1 MGTITS
7 TLSSISSKDEI
18 SQNELNSLIDR
29 KEWYIIQKLIKKYG
43 RDGMIIKDTLKGRI
57 PLHKACIKDDVPTFL
72 LDELLLLYPEGTIE
86 RDKDGLLPL
95 HYAVQNQ
102 TVNLEFIKKLVAIDK
117 PSVREFD
124 VTGRLPVH
132 LACYHRLDIKIIQYL
147 VEEYPDSVSRRTQ
160 TGRLPL
166 HFAIEG
172 KCSIEIIKFL
182 IQQFPNGVNEVASG
196 KLPIHYACEHGNG
209 IDVLK
214 LIHELDE
221 GSSKR
226 KSLELMLPI
235 HYLTAH
241 KANIEKVAMF
251 MNLYPDG
258 LTDKDV
264 HGRLPLHYALNHVNN
279 SDVILM
285 LLEKEPETSSIRS
298 RGGHLPLHLAI
309 EKHQSTEVILDILK
323 KFPPA
328 AAENDMMTVRPV
340 KKAIKNKLD
349 SAVVIALLQEYPE
362 AASEIDEYDR
372 IPLHYAVS
380 SNMSLEVIQTLL
392 KMCPQGA
399 SIPDTY
405 SQLPLHLTVKRLS
418 PTDIIDVIIKAYP
431 PSVITPD
438 KYDMTPLHHALEVDC
453 PVEMIRQLLLADK
466 RCAEFRM
473 DGKLPIHLALESKKS
488 YDIIKVILET
498 YPKCASEIDLKFGML
513 PIHWA
518 IRRKLPLPTIL
529 LIEQAYPAIKS
540 AFIQDYDG
548 YLPIHYAIKFD
559 SPVEIVRILLKENPD
574 VVFEKD
580 LPVFYKH
587 YDKPGK
593 PLKTK
598 GTIDKENLSITEWDR
613 DDISEISLYN
623 EWNDDISSTSSRRG
637 HHINIQPQY
646 ESQML
651 GRMLI
656 HYAAE
661 DANVSFETLAEL
673 LDLTMPFDKITG
685 APVTDHSFTWTYVL
699 AKTQD
704 VYFKAVE
711 IVLDR
716 CNNNMKILQLMN
728 DAPDEQGRKA
738 VDIATLRCQKAILKR
753 MYYFGRYELKVGPFE
768 HVSNNS
774 TVRLA
779 YDHEDNKRLVALKFV
794 RDRVH
799 FDREISRR
807 SQVDI
812 NEDFAIGL
820 IRFHDSDSDPNYL
833 DECTLKGFNE
843 YPYLLVMDAAE
854 RNFYSIMVH
863 EHFTGGKD
871 WEVIKSYTRQI
882 LFAIKYFHDK
892 GVIHGDIKP
901 LNIMR
906 FKGTLKLIDFGA
918 SVSFAKKEFAGGFKS
933 SSAYLPPEMTVPPKK
948 LQTDP
953 LSNLEGNESAVN
965 EEKKDIIPTSVDFS
979 DGITM
984 APTGKYR
991 LGKNGLPVIGD
1002 GSVELVP
1009 AHPSIDIWAFGVLFY
1024 YLCTGE
1030 SLFLSN
1036 LDDEIDDQQKV
1047 LLSIWSDEIKQPKL
1061 LKIAN
1066 PFCRNLIDQILSKTI
1081 SRRPSCDYILSHPF
1095 FVGWK
1100 SQSLVGRF
1108 PGMPAKYDICLVYRR
1123 HGKRNAWKGTNED
1136 NESDWRS
1143 IKANDNNTST
1153 CPNDDEIV
1161 DKFREQLETSGLKV
1175 CDCYS
1180 DDENAKFTEGD
1191 GLNMIHSKMVL
1202 VILSRYSINNDN
1214 LSFDDF
1220 VPHAKY
1226 DHMLFQL
1233 HLALELRAGHLF
1245 DKDIHVMLVGDFKQI
1260 ERKVAIPDTDMI
1272 SSPIMSPKVSVPIP
1286 SKDVSPGVK
1295 KGDKKKKKEAVK
1307 EVVKEVKYDIFIDDI
1322 YESYYA
1328 ALDDGVSLG
1337 RYGGS
1342 HPTKLPPVSVLSVKS
1357 RVVELLLRVGLGNL
1371 NEENNT
1377 VLNIISQVI
1386 QCPSFE
1392 VKGLKDVIWKEALK
1406 WILEVRYGYDLQVK
1420 DNKNER
1426 TFVQGSTIDQSANLA
1441 LIQLLQ
1447 EKLYLKQYE
1456 IDNLEKEVKSY
1467 NDQIQAQFEV
1477 NKMLKSNLNMHPS
1490 SHPNLC

>member
-1 MGTITS
+1 MGVISSSLS
-7 TLSSISSKDEI
+7 TLSSKDEI
-18 SQNELNSLIDR
+18 TQNELNALIDR
-29 KEWYIIQKLIKKYG
+29 KEWYVLQKLLKKYG
-43 RDGMIIKDTLKGRI
+43 RDGLIVKDIVKGRI

-72 LDELLLLYPEGTIE
+72 LDEMLLLYPEGTAE
-86 RDKDGLLPL
+86 KDKDGLLPI

-102 TVNLEFIKKLVAIDK
+102 TVNLEFIMKLVKIDK

-124 VTGRLPVH
+124 VNGRLPVH
-132 LACYHRLDIKIIQYL
+132 LACYHRLDIKIIQYFL
-147 VEEYPDSVSRRTQ
+147 EEYPDSASRRTQ

-166 HFAIEG
+166 HFALEG
-172 KCSIEIIKFL
+172 KCSIDIIKFL
-182 IQQFPNGVNEVASG
+182 IHQFPNGVNEVASG
-196 KLPIHYACEHGNG
+196 KLPIHYACENGNG
-209 IDVLK
+209 IDVLQ

-241 KANIEKVAMF
+241 KASVEKIAMF

-258 LTDKDV
+258 LTEKDV

-279 SDVILM
+279 ADVIL
-285 LLEKEPETSSIRS
+285 LLLNKEPGTASIRS

-309 EKHQSTEVILDILK
+309 EKHQSTKVILDLIQ

-349 SAVVIALLQEYPE
+349 SAVVIALLKEYPD

-380 SNMSLEVIQTLL
+380 NNMALEVIQTLL
-392 KMCPQGA
+392 VMCPEGA
-399 SIPDTY
+399 SIPDSY
-405 SQLPLHLTVKRLS
+405 SQLPLHLIVKRLG
-418 PTDIIDVIIKAYP
+418 PTDIIDVIISAYP

-438 KYDMTPLHHALEVDC
+438 KYDMTPIHHALEVDC
-453 PVEMIRQLLLADK
+453 PVEMIQQLLLADK

-488 YDIIKVILET
+488 YEIIKVILET
-498 YPKCASEIDLKFGML
+498 YPKCASEVDLKFGML
-513 PIHWA
+513 PLHWA
-518 IRRKLPLPTIL
+518 IRRKLPLETIL
-529 LIEQAYPAIKS
+529 LIEQTYPAIKS
-540 AFIQDYDG
+540 AFIQDFDG

-559 SPVEIVRILLKENPD
+559 SPVEVVRILLKVNPD

-587 YDKPGK
+587 YAKSGK

-598 GTIDKENLSITEWDR
+598 GTIDAENFSLTEWDR
-613 DDISEISLYN
+613 DDVSEISLYN
-623 EWNDDISSTSSRRG
+623 EWNDDVSSTSSRRG
-637 HHINIQPQY
+637 HHINIQPQF

-661 DANVSFETLAEL
+661 DAHVCPETLAEL

-685 APVTDHSFTWTYVL
+685 APVIDHSFTWTYVL

-704 VYFKAVE
+704 VYFRAIE

-716 CNNNMKILQLMN
+716 CNNNMKILQLFN

-738 VDIATLRCQKAILKR
+738 VDIATSRCQKAILKR
-753 MYYFGRYELKVGPFE
+753 MYYHGRYELKIGPYE
-768 HVSNNS
+768 HVSSNS
-774 TVRLA
+774 MVRLA

-807 SQVDI
+807 SQVEI
-812 NEDFAIGL
+812 NDDFAITL
-820 IRFHDSDSDPNYL
+820 IRFHDSDADPNYL
-833 DECTLKGFNE
+833 DELTLKGFSE

-854 RNFYSIMVH
+854 KNFFSIMTH

-871 WEVIKSYTRQI
+871 WDMIKLYSRQI

-892 GVIHGDIKP
+892 GVIHGDLKP
-901 LNIMR
+901 LNMMR
-906 FKGTLKLIDFGA
+906 FKGTIKLIDFGA

-933 SSAYLPPEMTVPPKK
+933 SSAYLPPEMTVPPKR
-948 LQTDP
+948 LQVNP
-953 LSNLEGNESAVN
+953 ESPVN
-965 EEKKDIIPTSVDFS
+965 EEKGDFIPPSVDFS

-984 APTGKYR
+984 VPTGMYK
-991 LGKNGLPVIGD
+991 LGKNGLPIIGD

-1030 SLFLSN
+1030 PLLLSN
-1036 LDDEIDDQQKV
+1036 LDDEIDDNQKI

-1061 LKIAN
+1061 QKIAN
-1066 PFCRNLIDQILSKTI
+1066 PYCRNLIDQILSKTI
-1081 SRRPSCDYILSHPF
+1081 SRRPSCEYILSHPF
-1095 FVGWK
+1095 FLGWK
-1100 SQSLVGRF
+1100 SASLIGRF

-1123 HGKRNAWKGTNED
+1123 HGKRNTWKRPDGEEDEDAWRTLQ
-1136 NESDWRS
+1136 
-1143 IKANDNNTST
+1143 ANDNTDVT

-1161 DKFREQLETSGLKV
+1161 DKFREKLESSGLKI

-1180 DDENAKFTEGD
+1180 DDDKAKVKEGD

-1202 VILSRYSINNDN
+1202 VLLSRYSINNDIS
-1214 LSFDDF
+1214 SFDKL
-1220 VPHAKY
+1220 VPHAAY

-1233 HLALELRAGHLF
+1233 HLALELRAGGLF
-1245 DKDIHVMLVGDFKQI
+1245 DKDIHVLLLGDFKQV
-1260 ERKVAIPDTDMI
+1260 ERKIEIPD
-1272 SSPIMSPKVSVPIP
+1272 SEVPSPMVSTKASTPLA
-1286 SKDVSPGVK
+1286 SRDLSPGK
-1295 KGDKKKKKEAVK
+1295 KGSDKKKKKEK
-1307 EVVKEVKYDIFIDDI
+1307 QEVVKRVVKYEIVIDDI

-1342 HPTKLPPVSVLSVKS
+1342 HPTKIPNVSVQSVRNK
-1357 RVVELLLRVGLGNL
+1357 VIELLLSVGLGNL

-1377 VLNIISQVI
+1377 VLNIITQII

-1392 VKGLKDVIWKEALK
+1392 VKGHKDTIWQEALK
-1406 WILEVRYGYDLQVK
+1406 WILEIRFGVSRQQIDDK
-1420 DNKNER
+1420 TDR
-1426 TFVQGSTIDQSANLA
+1426 TFIQGSTVDQSANLA
-1441 LIQLLQ
+1441 LLQLLQ
-1447 EKLYLKQYE
+1447 EKLYIKQHE
-1456 IDNLEKEVKSY
+1456 IDNLEKEVTSL
-1467 NDQIQAQFEV
+1467 NDLLQSRFEE
-1477 NKMLKSNLNMHPS
+1477 NKLLKNNLNMHPS
-1490 SHPNLC
+1490 THPNLC